1 METGQRLRLAKVVG
15 DGGVNRWSTQ
25 NSVGSKTTL
34 KGTKLVGTCHYK
46 FVQTHRLYNN
56 NNELYYECSVIEKK
70 NIQEVK

>member
-34 KGTKLVGTCHYK
+34 NGTKLVGVERGQKSENGKAQVHK
-46 FVQTHRLYNN
+46 
-56 NNELYYECSVIEKK
+56 
-70 NIQEVK
+70 

>member
-34 KGTKLVGTCHYK
+34 NGTKLVGTCHYK
-46 FVQTHRLYNN
+46 FVQTHRLYITRS
-56 NNELYYECSVIEKK
+56 EL
-70 NIQEVK
+70 